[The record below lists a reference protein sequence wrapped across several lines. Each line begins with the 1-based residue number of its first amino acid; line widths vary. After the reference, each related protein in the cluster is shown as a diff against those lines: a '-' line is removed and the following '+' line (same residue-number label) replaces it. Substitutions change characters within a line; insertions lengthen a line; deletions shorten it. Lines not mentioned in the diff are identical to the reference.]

1 MDLSSARV
9 LITGASRGIGLE
21 IARTLRAQGATII
34 GTARSEAS
42 IAAAVEELDM
52 IPIVGDL
59 NDPAVADRVIDEAL
73 THGPIEVLIN
83 NAGIEIVGQV
93 AEQDPDD
100 LRAVIGVNLEVP
112 ITLAHHVL
120 PHMLERGSGRIV
132 NISSMA
138 SVVSSPGWATYS
150 ASKAGLSSFSRS
162 LKTELAGTGVGVTV
176 VEIGFV
182 QTDMLDDLRSN
193 DFVKASFDRYKR
205 LGLARIMAAD
215 EVASAIATAIEK
227 ERSHVR
233 LPKRSIAMSMIA
245 NAPRAFAELV
255 QKGVPTA

>member
-1 MDLSSARV
+1 MDLSSARA

-21 IARTLRAQGATII
+21 IARTLHAQGATII

-42 IAAAVEELDM
+42 IATAVEELDM
-52 IPIVGDL
+52 IPVVGDF
-59 NDPAVADRVIDEAL
+59 NDAAMADRVIDEAL
-73 THGPIEVLIN
+73 THGPIDVLIN
-83 NAGIEIVGQV
+83 NAGIEIFGQV

-112 ITLAHHVL
+112 ITLTHHVL

-138 SVVSSPGWATYS
+138 SVVSSPGWSTYS

-227 ERSHVR
+227 ERDYVR

-245 NAPRAFAELV
+245 NAPRRFAELV

>member
-1 MDLSSARV
+1 MDLSAARV

-21 IARTLRAQGATII
+21 IARKLHAKGATII

-42 IAAAVEELDM
+42 LAAAVAELGM

-73 THGPIEVLIN
+73 EHGPIDVLVN

-100 LRAVIGVNLEVP
+100 LRSVIDVNLSVP
-112 ITLAHHVL
+112 ITLARHVL

-138 SVVSSPGWATYS
+138 SIVNSPGWATYS

-162 LKTELAGTGVGVTV
+162 LRAELRGTDVDVTV

-182 QTDMLDDLRSN
+182 QTDMLDELRSN
-193 DFVKASFDRYKR
+193 DFVEASFNRYR
-205 LGLARIMAAD
+205 SLGLARIMEVD

-227 ERSHVR
+227 DRSVVR
-233 LPKRSIAMSMIA
+233 LPKRSVGMAMIA
-245 NAPRAFAELV
+245 NAPRSFAELV
-255 QKGVPTA
+255 QKGVPTK

>member
-1 MDLSSARV
+1 
-9 LITGASRGIGLE
+9 
-21 IARTLRAQGATII
+21 
-34 GTARSEAS
+34 
-42 IAAAVEELDM
+42 
-52 IPIVGDL
+52 
-59 NDPAVADRVIDEAL
+59 
-73 THGPIEVLIN
+73 
-83 NAGIEIVGQV
+83 
-93 AEQDPDD
+93 
-100 LRAVIGVNLEVP
+100 
-112 ITLAHHVL
+112 
-120 PHMLERGSGRIV
+120 
-132 NISSMA
+132 MA

-227 ERSHVR
+227 ERDYVR

-245 NAPRAFAELV
+245 NAPRRFAELV

>member
-1 MDLSSARV
+1 
-9 LITGASRGIGLE
+9 
-21 IARTLRAQGATII
+21 
-34 GTARSEAS
+34 
-42 IAAAVEELDM
+42 
-52 IPIVGDL
+52 
-59 NDPAVADRVIDEAL
+59 
-73 THGPIEVLIN
+73 
-83 NAGIEIVGQV
+83 
-93 AEQDPDD
+93 
-100 LRAVIGVNLEVP
+100 
-112 ITLAHHVL
+112 
-120 PHMLERGSGRIV
+120 MLERGSGRIV
-132 NISSMA
+132 DISSMA

-205 LGLARIMAAD
+205 LGLARIMPAD

-245 NAPRAFAELV
+245 NAPRRFAELV

>member
-21 IARTLRAQGATII
+21 IARTLHALGATII

-52 IPIVGDL
+52 IPVVGDL

-73 THGPIEVLIN
+73 THGPIDVLIN

-132 NISSMA
+132 NISDRK
-138 SVVSSPGWATYS
+138 SVV
-150 ASKAGLSSFSRS
+150 
-162 LKTELAGTGVGVTV
+162 
-176 VEIGFV
+176 
-182 QTDMLDDLRSN
+182 
-193 DFVKASFDRYKR
+193 
-205 LGLARIMAAD
+205 
-215 EVASAIATAIEK
+215 
-227 ERSHVR
+227 
-233 LPKRSIAMSMIA
+233 
-245 NAPRAFAELV
+245 
-255 QKGVPTA
+255 

>member
-1 MDLSSARV
+1 MDLSAARV

-21 IARTLRAQGATII
+21 VARKLHAKGATII

-42 IAAAVEELDM
+42 LAAAVDELGL

-59 NDPAVADRVIDEAL
+59 NDPVVADRLIDEAL
-73 THGPIEVLIN
+73 EFGPIDVLVN

-112 ITLAHHVL
+112 ITLARHVL

-162 LKTELAGTGVGVTV
+162 LKSELAGTGVGVTV

-193 DFVKASFDRYKR
+193 AFVEASFDRYR
-205 LGLARIMAAD
+205 SLGLARIMEVD
-215 EVASAIATAIEK
+215 EVAAAIVKAVAK
-227 ERSHVR
+227 DRNHVR
-233 LPKRSIAMSMIA
+233 LPKRSIGLSMLA
-245 NAPRAFAELV
+245 NAPRSFADLV
-255 QKGVPTA
+255 QRGVPTK

>member
-1 MDLSSARV
+1 M
-9 LITGASRGIGLE
+9 
-21 IARTLRAQGATII
+21 LRAQGATII

-73 THGPIEVLIN
+73 THGPIDVLIN

-120 PHMLERGSGRIV
+120 PHMLERGVGA
-132 NISSMA
+132 SS
-138 SVVSSPGWATYS
+138 T
-150 ASKAGLSSFSRS
+150 SRPWR
-162 LKTELAGTGVGVTV
+162 
-176 VEIGFV
+176 
-182 QTDMLDDLRSN
+182 RS
-193 DFVKASFDRYKR
+193 
-205 LGLARIMAAD
+205 
-215 EVASAIATAIEK
+215 
-227 ERSHVR
+227 
-233 LPKRSIAMSMIA
+233 
-245 NAPRAFAELV
+245 
-255 QKGVPTA
+255 

>member
-1 MDLSSARV
+1 MDLSAARV

-52 IPIVGDL
+52 VPIVGDL
-59 NDPAVADRVIDEAL
+59 NDPTVADRVIDEAL
-73 THGPIEVLIN
+73 THGPIDVLIN

-150 ASKAGLSSFSRS
+150 ASKASSFSRS

-205 LGLARIMAAD
+205 LGLARIMPAD
-215 EVASAIATAIEK
+215 EVAPAIATAIEK

-245 NAPRAFAELV
+245 NALRAFAELV

>member
-1 MDLSSARV
+1 MDLSAARV

-21 IARTLRAQGATII
+21 IARPLHAQGATII
-34 GTARSEAS
+34 GTARRAAS
-42 IAAAVEELDM
+42 MAAAVEELDM
-52 IPIVGDL
+52 IPVVGDL

-73 THGPIEVLIN
+73 THGPIDVLIN

-112 ITLAHHVL
+112 VTLARHVL

-205 LGLARIMAAD
+205 LGLARIMAVD

-245 NAPRAFAELV
+245 NAPRRFAELV